1 MRNRNNILELENL
14 LFRHEMYKNIFKS
27 KFEKKYLIAGCSQL
41 IDIFE
46 NNTNIISNNSEIK
59 NLFIIK
65 MNEFI
70 KENTLPKEFINKIN
84 MLIYKIKR

>member
-1 MRNRNNILELENL
+1 MKNRNNILELENL
-14 LFRHEMYKNIFKS
+14 LFRHEMYKKIFKS
-27 KFEKKYLIAGCSQL
+27 KFETKYLIAGCSQL

-46 NNTNIISNNSEIK
+46 NNTKIISNNNEIK

-70 KENTLPKEFINKIN
+70 KEYTITKELKNKIN

>member
-27 KFEKKYLIAGCSQL
+27 EFEKKYIIAGCSQL

-46 NNTNIISNNSEIK
+46 NNIDIISHNKEIR
-59 NLFIIK
+59 NLFITK

-70 KENTLPKEFINKIN
+70 KEYTVPKKLINKIN
-84 MLIYKIKR
+84 MLIHKIKA

>member
-14 LFRHEMYKNIFKS
+14 LFRHEMHKIIFKS
-27 KFEKKYLIAGCSQL
+27 EFEKKYLIAGCSQL
-41 IDIFE
+41 LDIFE
-46 NNTNIISNNSEIK
+46 NNTNIISCNNEVK

-70 KENTLPKEFINKIN
+70 KEYTLPKELINKIN
-84 MLIYKIKR
+84 MLIYKIKT

>member
-14 LFRHEMYKNIFKS
+14 LFRHEMHKIIFKS
-27 KFEKKYLIAGCSQL
+27 EFEKKYLIAGCSQL
-41 IDIFE
+41 LDIFE
-46 NNTNIISNNSEIK
+46 NNTDIISYNNEVK

-70 KENTLPKEFINKIN
+70 KEYTLPKELINKIN
-84 MLIYKIKR
+84 MLIYKIKT

>member
-46 NNTNIISNNSEIK
+46 NNTDIIYNNNEIK

-70 KENTLPKEFINKIN
+70 KEYTIPEELTKKIN
-84 MLIYKIKR
+84 FLIDKIES